1 MKKRL
6 ITMSL
11 LATLFISSCSDSAS
25 DEFDNANGNAAVKYI
40 KTITSNSSENG
51 LSLVTVNYDSFGKV
65 ISVTDGTDSSVF
77 IYENND
83 LKTVTGDGD
92 PFEISELY
100 QAPYET
106 YEFGDVLAYDSNGNP
121 TDVKLFQEDDFGNM
135 EAFTAKITYG
145 TAPNA
150 FFYTM
155 KAAGIIDVL
164 DEVELNLNM
173 QGTPAEIVQARVMLP
188 LNNPTKLIIKNS
200 EGSVVS
206 TTLTSY
212 VYNSFNYPTSA
223 IVVTTEDGSTETV
236 NFTFTYKE

>member
-11 LATLFISSCSDSAS
+11 LAALFLNSCSDSTS
-25 DEFDNANGNAAVKYI
+25 DEFDDANGNASVKYI
-40 KTITSNSSENG
+40 KTITSNSSEDG
-51 LSLVTVNYDSFGKV
+51 VSLVTVNYDSFGKV
-65 ISVTDGTDSSVF
+65 VNVTDGTDSSIF
-77 IYENND
+77 IYDNNN
-83 LKTVTGDGD
+83 LTTVTGDGD
-92 PFEISELY
+92 PFQISELY

-106 YEFGDVLAYDSNGNP
+106 YEFGEVLDYDSNGNP
-121 TDVKLFQEDDFGNM
+121 TDVKLFQEDEYGNM
-135 EAFTAKITYG
+135 EEFAAKITYG

-164 DEVELNLNM
+164 DNVELNLNM
-173 QGTPAEIVQARVMLP
+173 QGTPAQIVQARVMLP
-188 LNNPTKLIIKNS
+188 LNNPTKLVIKDVD
-200 EGSVVS
+200 GLVVS

-223 IVVTTEDGSTETV
+223 TVVTTEDGSTETV
-236 NFTFTYKE
+236 NFTFTYKD